1 MAERNRFCL
10 SRYASIR
17 CDSRKVSFRFVLTY
31 YDGERWQSD
40 KQIVSV
46 QIEDFIQQ
54 RPVLLGWLS
63 IVAVLI
69 AFLSLLST
77 LIVNFARAPRS
88 SQRLTPP
95 EHRGVDR

>member
-1 MAERNRFCL
+1 
-10 SRYASIR
+10 
-17 CDSRKVSFRFVLTY
+17 VSFRFVLTY
-31 YDGERWQSD
+31 YDGERGQSD
-40 KQIVSV
+40 KQLVSV
-46 QIEDFIQQ
+46 QINNFIQQ

-77 LIVNFARAPRS
+77 MMIIFARAPRS
-88 SQRLTPP
+88 SQRLTSP